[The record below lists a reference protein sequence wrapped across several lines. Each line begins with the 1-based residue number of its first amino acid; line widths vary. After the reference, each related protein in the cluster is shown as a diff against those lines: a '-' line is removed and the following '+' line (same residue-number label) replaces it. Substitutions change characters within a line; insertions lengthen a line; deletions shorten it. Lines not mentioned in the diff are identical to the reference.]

1 MHACDTPHSVCNQP
15 RKKRRSN
22 PAVVLLT
29 PERLGV
35 PQTIHETQTFTAPVV
50 ELSNNNGP
58 SIFMDDQEETD
69 LEVLEWLA
77 AEKKSKR
84 SYEATR
90 KFQDT
95 WVAKVPWVECV
106 KGATGLLDHVR
117 CLICRYVIISTC
129 GSCCNFS
136 MSSLLDHVC
145 SILHH
150 VQPAVIP
157 LCHLCLIMHV

>member
-15 RKKRRSN
+15 RKKWRSN

-35 PQTIHETQTFTAPVV
+35 PQTIHEMQTFTAPVV
-50 ELSNNNGP
+50 DLSSDSGP
-58 SIFMDDQEETD
+58 SIFVDDQEEMD
-69 LEVLEWLA
+69 PEVLEWLA
-77 AEKKSKR
+77 AKKKSKK

-90 KFQDT
+90 KFQDMWAT
-95 WVAKVPWVECV
+95 KLPWAKCV
-106 KGATGLLDHVR
+106 KGATGLLDHVL
-117 CLICRYVIISTC
+117 CLICRYVTISTS

-136 MSSLLDHVC
+136 MSSLLDHACLV
-145 SILHH
+145 LQH

-157 LCHLCLIMHV
+157 LCHPC